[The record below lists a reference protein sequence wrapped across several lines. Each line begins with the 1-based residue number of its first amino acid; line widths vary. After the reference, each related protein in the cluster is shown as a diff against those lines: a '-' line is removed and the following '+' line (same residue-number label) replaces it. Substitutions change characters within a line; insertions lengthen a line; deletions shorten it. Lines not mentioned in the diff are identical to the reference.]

1 MNHSPYR
8 VKDMTHIALMVVL
21 ITVCSW
27 ISIPAPV
34 PFTLQ
39 TFAVFFALL
48 FLGGHH
54 GMTAI
59 CVYLIMGAI
68 GLPVFTGFQGGMGV
82 LAGAYGGY
90 IGGFLVTAILFR
102 LMAKDASQT
111 RSVAVLVLGLAAC
124 YACGTIWFMNCY
136 SAESELAL
144 PAALTMCVF
153 PFILPDLG
161 KLALAVFLVKRV
173 KKFLR

>member
-102 LMAKDASQT
+102 LMAKDASQI

-161 KLALAVFLVKRV
+161 KLALAVFLAKRV
-173 KKFLR
+173 KMFLR

>member
-102 LMAKDASQT
+102 LMAKDASQI

-124 YACGTIWFMNCY
+124 YTCGTIWFMNCY
-136 SAESELAL
+136 SAESDLTL